1 MARGAH
7 QATLGLG
14 KVRAILCQGH
24 NVFKKKTLRR
34 TGIDVE
40 VRQVKHFDA
49 IPTWFLWRRQW
60 IRFWLRKPA
69 SYVQRKRRWK
79 RTGRWDEVLAY
90 QLKQREY
97 GQGQFVVKHRMQWFQ
112 SHCTHLAIIPRNV
125 RISHYLCKHRA
136 QRRSAECA
144 VAAAGELEPLT

>member
-1 MARGAH
+1 MARGAY

-14 KVRAILCQGH
+14 KVRATLCQWH

-49 IPTWFLWRRQW
+49 FPTRFLRRRQW
-60 IRFWLRKPA
+60 IRFWFGKPVGE
-69 SYVQRKRRWK
+69 VQRGRRCK
-79 RTGRWDEVLAY
+79 RTGLRDEVLAN

-97 GQGQFVVKHRMQWFQ
+97 GQQPSNIECNGSRVTARTWPSYPEMFALATTCVSTEPNVVA
-112 SHCTHLAIIPRNV
+112 LNV
-125 RISHYLCKHRA
+125 LL
-136 QRRSAECA
+136 QL
-144 VAAAGELEPLT
+144 LESLNC